1 MKILLAVDGSP
12 AALAAVQHALR
23 WAREGLAV
31 EFVLATV
38 QEPPS
43 LYEVVVAHD
52 PAVLD
57 AVRTEAGTDML
68 AEASALLDAA
78 GHSFESEVAGGEPGH
93 VLVDLIERY
102 GCDAVVA
109 GATGA
114 SEGKGASARA
124 IGTVAMALLRHSP
137 VPVTLVRLPE
147 ADA

>member
-12 AALAAVQHALR
+12 GALAAVRHALR
-23 WAREGLAV
+23 WAAEGLKV

-57 AVRTEAGTDML
+57 AVRTAAGSDML
-68 AEASALLDAA
+68 ASASALLDAA
-78 GHSFESEVAGGEPGH
+78 GHAYEAEVAGGEPGH
-93 VLVDLIERY
+93 VLVDLIENY

-114 SEGKGASARA
+114 GGGGGSAA
-124 IGTVAMALLRHSP
+124 IGSVATALLRHSP

-147 ADA
+147 ATA

>member
-12 AALAAVQHALR
+12 VALAAVRHALR
-23 WAREGLAV
+23 WASEGLRV

-57 AVRTEAGTDML
+57 AVRTAAGDDML
-68 AEASALLDAA
+68 ASAAALLDAA
-78 GHSFESEVAGGEPGH
+78 GQSYEAEVAGGEPGH
-93 VLVDLIERY
+93 VLVDLIENY
-102 GCDAVVA
+102 ACDAVVA

-114 SEGKGASARA
+114 GGETA
-124 IGTVAMALLRHSP
+124 IGSVAMALLRHSP

-147 ADA
+147 DAAETPS

>member
-1 MKILLAVDGSP
+1 LKILLAVDGSP
-12 AALAAVQHALR
+12 GALAAVRHALR
-23 WAREGLAV
+23 WAAEGLKA

-57 AVRTEAGTDML
+57 AVRTAAGSDLM
-68 AEASALLDAA
+68 AGAAALLDAA
-78 GHSFESEVAGGEPGH
+78 GHSYEAEVAGGEPGH
-93 VLVDLIERY
+93 VLVDLIENY

-114 SEGKGASARA
+114 GGGSAT
-124 IGTVAMALLRHSP
+124 IGSVAMALLRHSP
-137 VPVTLVRLPE
+137 VPVTLVRLP
-147 ADA
+147 DAAG